1 VMERVGVV
9 GVGFE
14 GFRPAIT
21 DISTREMMFQ
31 AASRAYSD
39 AEVDP
44 RKDVGS
50 FVCCTEDLWEGW
62 SIADEMVPD
71 QVGGARRP
79 LFTVAGDGIVGI
91 GHAAMHIRSGVADV
105 VAVEAHSK
113 VADVLDKTAVEN
125 MALDPAFLRVPGVN
139 SDVLAGLEMSAFM
152 KATGFSRDEVSLAV
166 RMEKEA
172 ALRNGRASYGGALSI
187 KEISEA
193 EPLSAPLRKHD
204 KAEYV
209 EAGIV
214 IVLAGEKWIRRNRRE
229 AVYVDGL
236 AWRSST
242 PWYEGGGAE
251 AAGYARESF
260 GAALKQSGKRGLAS
274 FDVLE
279 VDDTYSYKLLQHL
292 VSMGA
297 TRSQVLGLLDG
308 KGPALNPSGGSLG
321 TGYLIEATGS
331 HRVLECVLQ
340 LRGTAGPNQVRG
352 ARNAVAL
359 SWRGSP
365 TGTGAAAVLSGGA

>member
-1 VMERVGVV
+1 MMERVGVV

-139 SDVLAGLEMSAFM
+139 FDVLAGLEMSAFM